1 MTRLWICS
9 AATLFF
15 LSNLLASGWA
25 FELNDDGR
33 TLIREASMAYSSD
46 MDGRPVITDPDLNT
60 YITSLANRLK
70 PKGKTAPT
78 GVTLRMTVIES
89 PKPELYAYVDGHVVI
104 TSGTMFSMDNEAQ
117 LTGVLSHEIAH
128 VFEGYYITMYQE
140 IKAAE
145 RAQRR
150 RAAAGALFGAL
161 LDVAVDYAVEWE
173 DINQTERFF
182 EEEATYSET
191 MHRMAAVHAAQ
202 SAYYSIKDVVANI
215 PAEDP
220 NGNPIDPRLRFEP
233 VADAQGMIYV
243 ASAGYDVNEV
253 PKGWNTIHRINSR
266 LAREQEQLMG
276 PWASQL
282 KATQGLMEMNMIRL
296 RQQLGAS
303 GLVQALSNAPPSRA
317 GFVATLTRLE
327 EVKAA
332 EKTSKKIKGE
342 KTYRAFIQKALL
354 PRAERYLEEENF
366 EQAYLNYRLLCER
379 GIRTAPVAYGMAKSR
394 LGDFAFGA
402 SKAELKEAEFAYREV
417 ARLDPTYAAPYRG
430 LGELY
435 EDTDRYEDAAGAYRK
450 YLKLEPT
457 AGDRKR
463 IERKIKVMERKANR

>member
-1 MTRLWICS
+1 MLFLMTS
-9 AATLFF
+9 Y
-15 LSNLLASGWA
+15 LANGFA
-25 FELNDDGR
+25 LELNDDGR
-33 TLIREASMAYSSD
+33 TLIQEASMAYSSD
-46 MDGRPVITDPDLNT
+46 MEGRPVITDPDLNG

-70 PKGKTAPT
+70 PKGKTSPA
-78 GVTLRMTVIES
+78 GVTLTMTIIES

-104 TSGTMFSMDNEAQ
+104 TSGMMFSMDNEAQ
-117 LTGVLSHEIAH
+117 LAGVLSHEIAH

-150 RAAAGALFGAL
+150 KAAAGALFGAL

-182 EEEATYSET
+182 EGEATYSET

-202 SAYYSIKDVVANI
+202 KAYYSIKDVIANI
-215 PAEDP
+215 PAEDSK
-220 NGNPIDPRLRFEP
+220 GNPIDPRLRFEP

-243 ASAGYDVNEV
+243 ASAGYDVTEV
-253 PKGWNTIHRINSR
+253 PKGWTTIHRMNSKV
-266 LAREQEQLMG
+266 AREQEQLMG

-282 KATQGLMEMNMIRL
+282 KATQSLMEMNMIRL

-303 GLVQALSNAPPSRA
+303 GLVQTLSNAPPSRA

-332 EKTSKKIKGE
+332 EKSGKKIKGE
-342 KTYRAFIQKALL
+342 KTYREFIQKALL
-354 PRAERYLEEENF
+354 PRAERFLEEENF
-366 EQAYLNYRLLCER
+366 EQAYLNYRILYNR
-379 GIRTAPVAYGMAKSR
+379 GIRTAPVAYGLAKSR

-402 SKAELKEAEFAYREV
+402 SKAELKEAEFAYREA
-417 ARLDPTYAAPYRG
+417 ARLDPSYADPYKG

-435 EDTDRYEDAAGAYRK
+435 EDTDRYEDAAEAYSR
-450 YLKLEPT
+450 YLKLSPKAT
-457 AGDRKR
+457 DRKR
-463 IERKIKVMERKANR
+463 IERKIKIMERKASR

>member
-1 MTRLWICS
+1 MKRLWICS
-9 AATLFF
+9 AAALFF
-15 LSNLLASGWA
+15 ISSLSNSGWA
-25 FELNDDGR
+25 VELNDDGR
-33 TLIREASMAYSSD
+33 TLIQEASMAYSSD
-46 MDGRPVITDPDLNT
+46 MEGRPVITDPDLNN

-70 PKGKTAPT
+70 PGGKTPPA
-78 GVTLRMTVIES
+78 GVTLSVTVIES
-89 PKPELYAYVDGHVVI
+89 PKPELYAYVDGHVII
-104 TSGTMFSMDNEAQ
+104 TSGMMFSMENEAQ
-117 LTGVLSHEIAH
+117 LAGVLSHDIAH
-128 VFEGYYITMYQE
+128 VYEGYYIDMYQE

-150 RAAAGALFGAL
+150 KAAAGALFGAL

-182 EEEATYSET
+182 EGEATYSET

-215 PAEDP
+215 PAKDQ
-220 NGNPIDPRLRFEP
+220 NGNPNDPRLRFEP
-233 VADAQGMIYV
+233 VADAQGMVYV

-253 PKGWNTIHRINSR
+253 PKGWTTIHRINSKV
-266 LAREQEQLMG
+266 AREQEQLMG

-282 KATQGLMEMNMIRL
+282 RATQGLMEMNMNRL

-303 GLVQALSNAPPSRA
+303 GLVQTLSNAPPSRA

-332 EKTSKKIKGE
+332 ETKSKKIRGE

-366 EQAYLNYRLLCER
+366 EQAYVNYRLLYER

-402 SKAELKEAEFAYREV
+402 SRAELKEAEFAYMEA
-417 ARLDPTYAAPYRG
+417 ARLDPTYADPYKG

-435 EDTDRYEDAAGAYRK
+435 EDTERYEDAAKAYGR
-450 YLKLEPT
+450 YLKLRPK
-457 AGDRKR
+457 ADDRKR
-463 IERKIKVMERKANR
+463 VERKIKVMERKANR